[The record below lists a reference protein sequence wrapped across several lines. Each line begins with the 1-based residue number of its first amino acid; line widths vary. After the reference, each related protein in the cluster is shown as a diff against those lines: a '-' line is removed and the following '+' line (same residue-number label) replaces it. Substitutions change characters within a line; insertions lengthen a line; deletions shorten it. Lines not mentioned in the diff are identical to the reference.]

1 MNPVPASTHLRMDGP
16 TGGSGAASPPLVM
29 VHGVGLDL
37 HMWDLVVEAL
47 AVERQVFRYDLLG
60 HGHSVDPPGQRS
72 VKDLV
77 AQCFEVMSYVT
88 AVAGDGRTPDLVGL
102 SLGGLVALGVGSRHP
117 DTVGRL
123 VAMNTV
129 FDRTPE
135 QVAGARA
142 RLLLAESEGMGP
154 VADLAVDRWF
164 CPEWQ
169 AAHPTRVAVVDQR
182 IRTND
187 IGAYLK
193 AYRVFVDGDP
203 EMPGAA
209 AGITAPTLAI
219 TGELDPGSTPTMSRA
234 IASAVPDGRSRVLS
248 GLRHLPPI
256 EAPEECS
263 AALLEFLDEPPASDH
278 LRGDTQ

>member
-1 MNPVPASTHLRMDGP
+1 VNPVTDSTHLRVDGP
-16 TGGSGAASPPLVM
+16 TGRSGAVSPPLVM

-37 HMWDLVVEAL
+37 HMWDLVVDAL
-47 AVERQVFRYDLLG
+47 AVERRVVRYDLLG

-72 VKDLV
+72 VKDFV
-77 AQCFEVMSYVT
+77 AQCLEVMSHVT

-102 SLGGLVALGVGSRHP
+102 SLGGLVALAVGSRHP
-117 DTVGRL
+117 NTVGRL

-142 RLLLAESEGMGP
+142 RLLLAETEGLGP

-169 AAHPTRVAVVDQR
+169 AAHPARVVAVDRR

-187 IGAYLK
+187 VGAYLK

-203 EMPGAA
+203 RMPGAA
-209 AGITAPTLAI
+209 AGITASTLAI
-219 TGELDPGSTPTMSRA
+219 TGELDPGSTPVMSRA

-263 AALLEFLDEPPASDH
+263 AALLEFLDGPTS
-278 LRGDTQ
+278 R